1 MRIEKG
7 MRFKG
12 NINNVC
18 FEVLEA
24 NENIV
29 KYAVILNGS
38 RVSDKVHI
46 FGRKAFEHCNISV
59 I

>member
-1 MRIEKG
+1 

>member
-1 MRIEKG
+1 MKIEKG
-7 MRFKG
+7 MKFKG

-24 NENIV
+24 NEKIV
-29 KYAVILNGS
+29 KYAVLLNDS
-38 RVSDKVHI
+38 KVSDKVHV
-46 FGRKAFEHCNISV
+46 FGRKAFEHCNISA